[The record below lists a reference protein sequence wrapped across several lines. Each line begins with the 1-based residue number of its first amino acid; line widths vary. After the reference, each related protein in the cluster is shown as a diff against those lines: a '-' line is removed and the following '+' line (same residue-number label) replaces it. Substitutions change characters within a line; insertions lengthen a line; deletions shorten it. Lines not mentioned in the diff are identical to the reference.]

1 MPLSLQNIGY
11 IVTTTNGLSVRSISS
26 LEREQLPVLT
36 RDCTLAPADVLLTQR
51 SPGQP
56 CSPTL
61 LLFGLP
67 GAKGSS
73 QRQHLRT
80 CLREE
85 EGLHYPCPLTQH
97 GGVLR
102 AGPGPC
108 F

>member
-56 CSPTL
+56 CSPRCCCSGCR
-61 LLFGLP
+61 GLK
-67 GAKGSS
+67 GAVSGSICAHVCGRRKDS
-73 QRQHLRT
+73 T
-80 CLREE
+80 I
-85 EGLHYPCPLTQH
+85 P
-97 GGVLR
+97 VL
-102 AGPGPC
+102 
-108 F
+108 